1 MPKEKQPRE
10 PRVRKCE
17 GEENRVTLDVEDIRV
32 DASPETIATMMS
44 ALIHIPS
51 YRKRFEQNP
60 VEHLKEC
67 GITVPGHVAKQI
79 TPESIRLTLDELA
92 EGGEEKTVAAIPG
105 VAVFVRVGTR
115 PGTRPAVNVGV
126 RVATGTTTFAVEEE
140 PQAGAGRSGLAARQK
155 GQAIKRQRRAK
166 AEKSE

>member
-10 PRVRKCE
+10 PRVRKSE

-60 VEHLKEC
+60 VAHLKEC
-67 GITVPGHVAKQI
+67 GITVPSHVAKQI
-79 TPESIRLTLDELA
+79 TSESIRVTLDELT
-92 EGGEEKTVAAIPG
+92 EGGEEKTTAAIPG
-105 VAVFVRVGTR
+105 VAVAVRVGTR
-115 PGTRPAVNVGV
+115 PGTRPGVSVGV
-126 RVATGTTTFAVEEE
+126 RVATGTTTFAVAEAEVAE
-140 PQAGAGRSGLAARQK
+140 GRRGLAGRQK

-166 AEKSE
+166 PEKSE